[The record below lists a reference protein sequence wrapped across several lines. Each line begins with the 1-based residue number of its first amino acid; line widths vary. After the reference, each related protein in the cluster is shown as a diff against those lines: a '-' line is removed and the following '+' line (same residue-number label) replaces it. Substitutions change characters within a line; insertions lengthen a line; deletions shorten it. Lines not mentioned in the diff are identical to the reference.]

1 MRWLKEFTDP
11 GEMSMRAFSEA
22 MTMSGSKVEG
32 WETEGSEIENVVV
45 GRVLSLERH
54 PDSDHLWICQVD
66 VGQGEPVQIVTGA
79 QNLKAGDVVPA
90 ALHNSLLPG
99 GKKIKKGKLRGV
111 ESNGMLCSLG
121 ELGLTAH
128 DFPSAVEDGIFVLTE
143 EDGCDLTLGQPIQKA
158 IGLDDTVVEFEI
170 TPSGTAYYNGN
181 GERVENLGVHEHWN
195 NSQDK
200 QYSRNLG
207 ASEGIELIYLG
218 SDKWKQVF

>member
-66 VGQGEPVQIVTGA
+66 VGRGEPVQIVTGA

-158 IGLDDTVVEFEI
+158 IGLDDTVV
-170 TPSGTAYYNGN
+170 
-181 GERVENLGVHEHWN
+181 
-195 NSQDK
+195 
-200 QYSRNLG
+200 
-207 ASEGIELIYLG
+207 
-218 SDKWKQVF
+218 